1 MVKIENTKVYN
12 IVDALRGMRN
22 PKNSWSKN
30 DTTTVCDIH
39 DGHII
44 SVNFGEND
52 KKLSTTLIKAGTE
65 HRKFMRQIFVCA
77 DFTMPNYI
85 SNEFDTYKL
94 GTVRNSCSVQHKGA
108 SREFTADDFTFDD
121 MDNEDVQTV
130 IHLLNKYRNQY
141 VSSKD
146 YGIFRQFRQFMPMS
160 YNYKF
165 TWTGNYEILMNMY
178 KQRKNHL
185 LKEWHDICH
194 WIESLPAMDIFLN
207 A

>member
-44 SVNFGEND
+44 SVHLGEND

-108 SREFTADDFTFDD
+108 SREFNSDDFTFDD

>member
-44 SVNFGEND
+44 SVHLGEND
-52 KKLSTTLIKAGTE
+52 KTLSTTLIKAGTE

-121 MDNEDVQTV
+121 MDNEDVQTIV
-130 IHLLNKYRNQY
+130 NLLNKYRNQY
-141 VSSKD
+141 ISSKD
-146 YGIFRQFRQFMPMS
+146 YSIFRQFRQFMPMS

-165 TWTGNYEILMNMY
+165 TWTGNYEILLNMY

>member
-44 SVNFGEND
+44 SVHVGEND

-108 SREFTADDFTFDD
+108 SREFTVDDFTFDD
-121 MDNEDVQTV
+121 MDNDDVQTV

-165 TWTGNYEILMNMY
+165 TWTGNYEILMNIY

>member
-30 DTTTVCDIH
+30 DTTTVCDIY

-44 SVNFGEND
+44 SVHLGEND

>member
-44 SVNFGEND
+44 SVHLGEND

-108 SREFTADDFTFDD
+108 SREFIADDFTFDD